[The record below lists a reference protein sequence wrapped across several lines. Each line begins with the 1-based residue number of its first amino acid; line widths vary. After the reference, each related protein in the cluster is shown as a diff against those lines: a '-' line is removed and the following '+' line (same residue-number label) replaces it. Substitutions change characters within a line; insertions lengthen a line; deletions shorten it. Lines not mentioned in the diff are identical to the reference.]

1 MPDEVKPSGTWHDRI
16 PSSAKIV
23 PNIYR
28 LPITMLSG
36 TNEQTGLTEM
46 QRQVSEIVQHGV
58 IDPNFKFNDS
68 DFELLSTLRYDPG
81 FTATTAA
88 IPMQNEASR
97 NWPDFGNVDPLLSA
111 VDLRASLPENE
122 SLPHDET
129 SLFRLLSDTHR
140 DNGPPSP
147 PPELVDED
155 LTNIPESVLLNTF
168 YNRFLL
174 LGEQFQ
180 RLTLTLNYFGWD
192 FEVPFALLLE
202 KLIMALPCRLSAST
216 NLHTR
221 MQSLYNDRK
230 CYKMRILVSSSGKMR
245 IEAHEIP
252 SSPFHHSSS
261 TQYFIDT
268 ILGGLID
275 KPNEEPWDIFI
286 DTQALTASPFTT
298 FKTTKRN
305 HYNEARS
312 RMQELRSTITNPRA
326 KSEILLYNNAFEL
339 MEGSITNV
347 AVLQDKPE
355 GSGTFYQ
362 TPYLST
368 GCLCGVMRY
377 YLLSKKLLN
386 EGQTDVRDLR
396 VGDSILLFNGVMGC
410 VRGIIRNSLQ

>member
-1 MPDEVKPSGTWHDRI
+1 MK
-16 PSSAKIV
+16 
-23 PNIYR
+23 
-28 LPITMLSG
+28 MLSFAD
-36 TNEQTGLTEM
+36 EETGLTEM
-46 QRQVSEIVQHGV
+46 QRQVSEIVQHGI
-58 IDPNFKFNDS
+58 IDPNFKFEDS

-81 FTATTAA
+81 FTLTTTATHKQTETA
-88 IPMQNEASR
+88 G
-97 NWPDFGNVDPLLSA
+97 NWPDLGNFDPLLSA
-111 VDLRASLPENE
+111 ADHEN
-122 SLPHDET
+122 LPHDE
-129 SLFRLLSDTHR
+129 SSIFQLFREAQR
-140 DNGPPSP
+140 DNRPISP
-147 PPELVDED
+147 PPEPLDED
-155 LTNIPESVLLNTF
+155 PANIPESDLMNTF

-180 RLTLTLNYFGWD
+180 RLTLTLNYFKWD
-192 FEVPFALLLE
+192 FEIPFALLIE
-202 KLIMALPCRLSAST
+202 KLIMALPCPVTAST

-230 CYKMRILVSSSGKMR
+230 CYKMRILVSHTGKMR

-252 SSPFHHSSS
+252 SNPFHYSSS
-261 TQYFIDT
+261 TQYFLNT

-275 KPNEEPWDIFI
+275 SANQEPWDIFI

-298 FKTTKRN
+298 FKTTRRD

-312 RMQELRSTITNPRA
+312 RMEELRSTITNPRV
-326 KSEILLYNNAFEL
+326 KSEILLYNSAFEL
-339 MEGSITNV
+339 MEGSITNI

-377 YLLSKKLLN
+377 YLLSKKLIN

-396 VGDSILLFNGVMGC
+396 VGDTLLLFNGVMGC
-410 VRGIIRNSLQ
+410 VKGILRNSLQ